1 MNLTIAIS
9 KDPEDIKNF
18 PIEKEE
24 KEVGN
29 SILSN
34 DWKID
39 CIKTLEEVMSKLES
53 GDGKEA
59 IQAAEHIQMAI
70 EILDPESDKADKE
83 IKDTKEEDENIE
95 GMQQKKDEDYVEKMN
110 QEE

>member
-9 KDPEDIKNF
+9 KDPEGNF
-18 PIEKEE
+18 PMEKEE
-24 KEVGN
+24 VKKEVGN

-39 CIKTLEEVMSKLES
+39 CIKTLEEVMSKLEG

-70 EILDPESDKADKE
+70 EILDTQSDKADKD
-83 IKDTKEEDENIE
+83 IDTKEEEENIE

-110 QEE
+110 EEK

>member
-9 KDPEDIKNF
+9 KDPEGNF
-18 PIEKEE
+18 PMEKEE
-24 KEVGN
+24 VKKEEGN

-39 CIKTLEEVMSKLES
+39 CIKTLEGVMEKLQS

-70 EILDPESDKADKE
+70 EILDPQSDKADKE
-83 IKDTKEEDENIE
+83 MDDTKEQDANIE

>member
-9 KDPEDIKNF
+9 KDPEDMKNF

-24 KEVGN
+24 KEEGN

-39 CIKTLEEVMSKLES
+39 CIKTLEEVMSKLED

-59 IQAAEHIQMAI
+59 MQAAEHIQMAI
-70 EILDPESDKADKE
+70 EILDPQSDKADKD
-83 IKDTKEEDENIE
+83 IDTQEEDDNIE

-110 QEE
+110 EEK

>member
-9 KDPEDIKNF
+9 KDPEDMKNF

-24 KEVGN
+24 KEEGN

-39 CIKTLEEVMSKLES
+39 CIKTLEEVMSKLED

-59 IQAAEHIQMAI
+59 MQAAEHIQMAI
-70 EILDPESDKADKE
+70 EILDPQSDKADKE
-83 IKDTKEEDENIE
+83 IDTKEEEENIE

-110 QEE
+110 KEK